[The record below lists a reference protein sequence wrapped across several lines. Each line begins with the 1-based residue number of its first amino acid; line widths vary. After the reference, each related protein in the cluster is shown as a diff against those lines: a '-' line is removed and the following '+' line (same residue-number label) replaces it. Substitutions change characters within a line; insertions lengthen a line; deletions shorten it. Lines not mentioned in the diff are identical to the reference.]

1 MAGAVAGTDCGSG
14 AAVAAGES
22 EPAAVS
28 GEGSLTGAET
38 HVYF

>member
-1 MAGAVAGTDCGSG
+1 MAGAAAGTDCGSG
-14 AAVAAGES
+14 AAEES
-22 EPAAVS
+22 EAAAVS